1 MNNKI
6 LIVEDDEP
14 IRDSLIELLEFE
26 GYQVLS
32 TSNGQEAL
40 DCLMSLSKDG
50 LPGLIL
56 LDLMMPVKDGYQ
68 FCLEKNNIITLSE
81 IPVLIMSADNQIKE
95 KQMETKAKDYIKK
108 PFDIEKVLAMVKEY
122 AR

>member
-1 MNNKI
+1 MSNKI

-14 IRDSLIELLEFE
+14 IRESLIELLEFE

-40 DCLMSLSKDG
+40 DCLMSLSKDE

-68 FCLEKNNIITLSE
+68 FCLEKNNISTLSE

-95 KQMETKAKDYIKK
+95 KQMETKAKNYIKK
-108 PFDIEKVLAMVKEY
+108 PFDIEEVIAMVERY
-122 AR
+122 I